1 MFPKVT
7 AQSISA
13 WEKIEFIWK
22 VLMQLLTIKIIS
34 KHCLHLQHCFQLCL
48 NKSDFLCHHVQLYFP
63 CICFLLKAVHCEKF
77 KGNATSFHC
86 FSISSPLWSLIPDTY
101 NKKEA
106 ESEITLKENYFNI
119 HRDSWGLTLKTK
131 CINVRALMDPAPL
144 CSEKSGIALVLP
156 SGAVIYRMQENLCIK
171 TRKLNTPQ
179 RLHWTGR
186 MGE

>member
-13 WEKIEFIWK
+13 WEQIEFIWK

-48 NKSDFLCHHVQLYFP
+48 NKSDFLCHHLQLYFP
-63 CICFLLKAVHCEKF
+63 CICFLLKAVCCEKF
-77 KGNATSFHC
+77 KGNAPSFHH

-101 NKKEA
+101 QKEA
-106 ESEITLKENYFNI
+106 ESEMILKENYFNA
-119 HRDSWGLTLKTK
+119 HKDSWGLPLKAK
-131 CINVRALMDPAPL
+131 FISVRALMDPAPL
-144 CSEKSGIALVLP
+144 CSEKSWLALELP
-156 SGAVIYRMQENLCIK
+156 SGAVMHRTQENLCIT

-179 RLHWTGR
+179 RLHWTGK
-186 MGE
+186 MKE